1 MQRDMNLIR
10 DILLAV
16 EASDE
21 DPRGM
26 IDLDIPGRSKKE
38 VAYHVQLL
46 GEAGLLDVR
55 KLSTMGTDGFD
66 CRPKSLTWPGH
77 DFLDAIRDDGIWSGV
92 LDKLKAVGGATTLEV
107 VKTIAISIAK
117 EKLGIGN

>member
-26 IDLDIPGRSKKE
+26 IDLDIPDRSKKE

-46 GEAGLLDVR
+46 GEPASSMCKTYARWARMDLITAPRASRGQA
-55 KLSTMGTDGFD
+55 TT
-66 CRPKSLTWPGH
+66 SLTPSVTM
-77 DFLDAIRDDGIWSGV
+77 ASG
-92 LDKLKAVGGATTLEV
+92 LGSW
-107 VKTIAISIAK
+107 IS
-117 EKLGIGN
+117 